1 MFKNDYDFYFV
12 VLVNNNKT
20 DTITAYRQAVASEN
34 MTVLKKLIESGNK

>member
-1 MFKNDYDFYFV
+1 MTTIFIFI
-12 VLVNNNKT
+12 LVNNNKT